1 MTRAADRADEAGTAR
16 EDEPLHLAIT
26 GLAKRFDRQVVI
38 DALDLAVRRG
48 EFVSLLGPSG
58 CGKTTLLRLVAGL
71 LRSDAG
77 RVVLDGRDLTALP
90 AHRRNIGIVF
100 QSYALFP
107 HLTVAENV
115 AFGLKARRRPGGEIR
130 REVSR
135 ALELVRLHGLGG
147 RSVLALSGG
156 QQQRVAL
163 ARALV
168 VKPALLLLDEPF
180 NALDR
185 QLRGTMQI
193 EMRSLLRGLGITSVF
208 VTHDQEEALIL
219 SDRIAVM
226 NVGRIEQFAAPAAVY
241 ATPATPFVLDFVGRS
256 IRLHGQVV
264 AEEADRVVVETAIGR
279 VLARPPARRRR
290 QVLVAVRPEK
300 VELGAPVEGLHNGCR
315 LPIKDVIYLGARSWI
330 HFDGRQEDHLIAE
343 IPNVEPGALR
353 PGQIVEF
360 RWPVSETLAYG
371 LD

>member
-1 MTRAADRADEAGTAR
+1 MTGAGNPTGAPSPR
-16 EDEPLHLAIT
+16 EDGPPHLVVT
-26 GLAKRFDRQVVI
+26 GLAKRFDRHLVI
-38 DALDLAVRRG
+38 ESLDLTVQRG

-71 LRSDAG
+71 LKSDAG
-77 RVVLDGRDLTALP
+77 RVVLDGRDLSGLP
-90 AHRRNIGIVF
+90 AHRRNIGVVF

-107 HLTVAENV
+107 HLTVANNV
-115 AFGLKARRRPGGEIR
+115 AFGLRARRWPRAAIR
-130 REVSR
+130 SEVAR
-135 ALELVRLHGLGG
+135 ALELVRLGGLGD

-156 QQQRVAL
+156 QQQRVAV

-193 EMRSLLRGLGITSVF
+193 EMRGLLRGLGITAIF

-226 NVGRIEQFAAPAAVY
+226 NAGRIEQFAAPAAVY
-241 ATPATPFVLDFVGRS
+241 AAPATPFVLDFVGRS
-256 IRLHGQVV
+256 IRLHGLVLT
-264 AEEADRVVVETAIGR
+264 EDGDRVVVETAIGR
-279 VLARPPARRRR
+279 VAARGSAGPDRR
-290 QVLVAVRPEK
+290 VLIAVRPEK
-300 VELGAPVEGLHNGCR
+300 VELASPVDGQHNGGP
-315 LPIKDVIYLGARSWI
+315 LPIKDVIYLGAKSWV
-330 HFDGRQEDHLIAE
+330 HFAGTGDDRIIAE
-343 IPNVEPGALR
+343 LANLEPGALR
-353 PGQIVEF
+353 PGQVVPV
-360 RWPVSETLAYG
+360 RWPVADTLAFR